1 MSLNVLA
8 LAAGLLLGQTE
19 TATDTPPFTEAQLDY
34 LEKLRDQIR
43 EETAGSGGASSAAPA
58 AQETGPSRLELK
70 AEVYMKWLYRNDATQ
85 GCVSYGNPHPS
96 GDNYS
101 GNNGACPEFALTLIG
116 RPMAKIEGGFRLQ
129 SRYGMDFADW
139 FENGDKKAQVDAS
152 GESLG
157 QNHSAPI
164 QLRGIYVRIAEPL
177 PFIDWFLAGSSD
189 LSYWDAFTV
198 GKVRFIDRFN
208 AKGLFLKSHIP
219 GALDVL
225 IARIALPKLFGSAN
239 YGSLEEPLVTN
250 PFWARDAVYALQLAT
265 PRGLIDG
272 VSITANG
279 DVILDEEADA
289 ADPDAPGSTN
299 AIDKPDAVV
308 STAGRFVGV
317 NASLG
322 LNLTRWDALRINGT
336 LAFSYNS
343 PNSKY
348 VTNLAR
354 GGLGFTNIVNDT
366 VTDVAG
372 VVRIELP
379 ELLGEGRSLKAEY
392 FNIGADFNSV
402 MGARREDDVLL
413 TDGFLDGGE
422 LPTLNLANEL
432 IDFNDAFYESIIGW
446 HGGTVVLAQ
455 QGDLLDASADH
466 GDDLQHQRPRPGH
479 GHLPGL
485 RRVHRLPRYAALLLR
500 QHQRSR
506 RRSAGGVSQ
515 GSRSLLDD
523 LRALGDREAELVDRR
538 QDRRHR
544 QADPRQRRAQRSDH
558 GGRLQRQDLRGAGG
572 HQRAALRATDRD
584 LGSQLRPMVRGRS
597 ERDLRRREPS
607 LLWVPDAARTPL
619 CVVSVLARAAHRAL
633 PLRGRAQGRHGLRSH
648 AELSGR
654 LGVSVRRLA
663 RRAVLSLPVQVLPA
677 PGDQRAGVV
686 VGGVKARAK
695 IGQIG
700 RDQAAHHPP
709 PAPHMIEGLQHF
721 PPGERTIDRL

>member
-1 MSLNVLA
+1 MSVTLLA
-8 LAAGLLLGQTE
+8 LAAGLLLGQTQ
-19 TATDTPPFTEAQLDY
+19 TSTDAPPFTEAQLDY

-43 EETAGSGGASSAAPA
+43 EETAGSGAASSAAPA
-58 AQETGPSRLELK
+58 AEETGPSRLELK

-85 GCVSYGNPHPS
+85 GCVSYGNPHPT

-208 AKGLFLKSHIP
+208 AKGLFLKSHVP

-272 VSITANG
+272 VSVTANG

-299 AIDKPDAVV
+299 AVDKPDAVV

-322 LNLTRWDALRINGT
+322 LNLTRWDALWIKGT
-336 LAFSYNS
+336 FAFSYNS
-343 PNSKY
+343 PNTKY

-366 VTDVAG
+366 VADVAG
-372 VVRIELP
+372 VLRVELP
-379 ELLGEGRSLKAEY
+379 DLLGEGRSLKAEY

-402 MGARREDDVLL
+402 MGSRREDDVLL

-446 HGGTVVLAQ
+446 HGGTVVLSQ
-455 QGDLLDASADH
+455 EGDLLNASAEATVMTFNTNGQGRDM
-466 GDDLQHQRPRPGH
+466 DIYPGF
-479 GHLPGL
+479 GAFTGYTDTQLFS
-485 RRVHRLPRYAALLLR
+485 YANTN
-500 QHQRSR
+500 
-506 RRSAGGVSQ
+506 
-515 GSRSLLDD
+515 
-523 LRALGDREAELVDRR
+523 DRG
-538 QDRRHR
+538 
-544 QADPRQRRAQRSDH
+544 ADPRAVYRKDQDRFSMIFALSATVKPSWWTGAKLDATAKLILDNDGRNAQITED
-558 GGRLQRQDLRGAGG
+558 DYK
-572 HQRAALRATDRD
+572 
-584 LGSQLRPMVRGRS
+584 
-597 ERDLRRREPS
+597 
-607 LLWVPDAARTPL
+607 ARIFA
-619 CVVSVLARAAHRAL
+619 ARAAISGQPFE
-633 PLRGRAQGRHGLRSH
+633 PLTATLGLSFDQWSEDARSGTLAGGSPRFYGYQTLRVRPYVSFQYSLGPLTARYHFEAVHKDVTVSDPTQSYQVGWVFRSVGWLAAQ
-648 AELSGR
+648 
-654 LGVSVRRLA
+654 
-663 RRAVLSLPVQVLPA
+663 
-677 PGDQRAGVV
+677 
-686 VGGVKARAK
+686 
-695 IGQIG
+695 
-700 RDQAAHHPP
+700 
-709 PAPHMIEGLQHF
+709 F
-721 PPGERTIDRL
+721 